1 MVAKPLVVILGP
13 TASGKTKLA
22 LELAERLHGEI
33 ICADSRTVY
42 KGMDV
47 GTAKPSAEERARVR
61 HRVLD
66 LIEPGQPFSVAD
78 FKGLADDAIEDIQ
91 SRGKIPFLVGGSG
104 LYVDAVVYN
113 FSFTHEADPI
123 LRKELEKLSVEEL
136 QHKITNAKLD
146 LPKNAQNR
154 RHLIRTLETG
164 GAASSMHERPN
175 TLLIG
180 LDIEPSELRRRSIA
194 RTDAMFAGALVAEAE
209 QLAEKHGWDIEPM
222 KAPAYRAARQLIE
235 GTVDETGAK
244 ELCTTYDMQLA
255 KKQRTWFRRNKSIQW
270 VDDPRKVVDI
280 VTTFLNNY
288 I

>member
-1 MVAKPLVVILGP
+1 MGAKPLVVILGP
-13 TASGKTKLA
+13 TASGKTNLA
-22 LELAERLHGEI
+22 LELADRLHGEI

-47 GTAKPSAEERARVR
+47 GTAKPSTEEQTRVR
-61 HRVLD
+61 HHVLD

-78 FKGLADDAIEDIQ
+78 FKRLADDAIEDIQ

-104 LYVDAVVYN
+104 LYIDAIVYN
-113 FSFTHEADPI
+113 FSFTHEADPA
-123 LRKELEKLSVEEL
+123 LRKKLEKLSIEEL
-136 QHKITNAKLD
+136 QHKIMKNKLE

-154 RHLIRTLETG
+154 RHLIRTLETD
-164 GAASSMHERPN
+164 GAAPVMHERAN

-180 LDIEPSELRRRSIA
+180 LEVEPSKLRRRSMA
-194 RTDAMFAGALVAEAE
+194 RTDVMFAGTLVAEAK
-209 QLAEKHGWDIEPM
+209 QLAEKYGWDIEPM

-244 ELCTTYDMQLA
+244 ELCITYDMQLA